1 MARITANQLRGFTPE
16 EAVAEFGWGLHDV
29 EFDRP
34 GIYRWLDE
42 GMRGGLTD
50 FTYLGDVA
58 IVPLPTKAQCV
69 KEYGHCYDTVAEAR
83 RAVQEG
89 WSVEIE
95 NGVLNHTILPASHS
109 DQYIRVVGV
118 PESYQ

>member
-1 MARITANQLRGFTPE
+1 MAHITADQLRGFTPE

-50 FTYLGDVA
+50 FTYLEDVD
-58 IVPLPTKAQCV
+58 IVPLPTQEQCV
-69 KEYGHCYDTVAEAR
+69 EEYGHYYDTVAEAQ
-83 RAVQEG
+83 RAIQEG

-95 NGVLNHTILPASHS
+95 DGVLNHNILPANHG
-109 DQYIRVVGV
+109 DQYIRIVGV
-118 PESYQ
+118 PES